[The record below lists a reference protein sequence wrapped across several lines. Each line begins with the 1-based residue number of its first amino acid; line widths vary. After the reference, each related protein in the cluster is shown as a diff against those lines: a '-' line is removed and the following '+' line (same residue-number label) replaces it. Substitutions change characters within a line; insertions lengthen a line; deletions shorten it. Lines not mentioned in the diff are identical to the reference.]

1 MNKNILILIF
11 IFLSL
16 PVYSAGPVAEIK
28 SKDWAFSGPFGK
40 YDKSSLQRGL
50 QVYIEVCSS
59 CHSLKYIAYRNLSD
73 LGYNKD
79 EIKAFASSFTVV
91 DGPDDDGEMFERPGV
106 PADYFVSPYPNMNAA
121 RAANG
126 GAYPPDLSLI
136 KKARVGGADYLYSLL
151 IGYKEPP
158 EDLEVRDGL
167 YYNKYYGGN
176 LIAMPQPLYQDG
188 VEYADGTN
196 ASIEQM
202 AADVTEFLTWAAEP
216 EMEAR
221 KRTGIAAVSF
231 LLIMAVLSYIAK
243 QQIWANVKK
252 KQS

>member
-1 MNKNILILIF
+1 MNKNIFILIF

-50 QVYIEVCSS
+50 HVYIEVCSS

-79 EIKAFASSFTVV
+79 EIKAFASSFAVV

-252 KQS
+252 KQA

>member
-1 MNKNILILIF
+1 M
-11 IFLSL
+11 FLSF
-16 PVYSAGPVAEIK
+16 PVYSAGPVADIK
-28 SKDWAFSGPFGK
+28 IKDWGFSGPFGK

-73 LGYNKD
+73 LGYNKE
-79 EIKAFASSFTVV
+79 EIKAFASTFTVV
-91 DGPDDDGEMFERPGV
+91 DGPDDEGEMFERPGV

-158 EDLEVRDGL
+158 EDMEVRDGL
-167 YYNKYYGGN
+167 YYNKYYGDS
-176 LIAMPQPLYQDG
+176 LINIIGDI
-188 VEYADGTN
+188 T
-196 ASIEQM
+196 
-202 AADVTEFLTWAAEP
+202 F
-216 EMEAR
+216 
-221 KRTGIAAVSF
+221 GIIGYCFAHNF
-231 LLIMAVLSYIAK
+231 RQIAVLYLIIT
-243 QQIWANVKK
+243 QIVLSKYDADIFTMTLGIIF
-252 KQS
+252 

>member
-1 MNKNILILIF
+1 MNKFILFLIF
-11 IFLSL
+11 TSLSL
-16 PVYSAGPVAEIK
+16 PVYSAGPVADIK
-28 SKDWAFSGPFGK
+28 SRDWGFSGPFGK
-40 YDKSSLQRGL
+40 YDKLSLQRGL

-79 EIKAFASSFTVV
+79 EIKAFASTFTVV
-91 DGPDDDGEMFERPGV
+91 DGPDDEGEMFERPGV
-106 PADYFVSPYPNMNAA
+106 PADYFVPPYPNMNAA

-158 EDLEVRDGL
+158 EDMEVRDGL

-176 LIAMPQPLYQDG
+176 LIAMPQPLYGDD
-188 VEYADGTN
+188 VTYADGTN
-196 ASIEQM
+196 ATIEQM
-202 AADVTEFLTWAAEP
+202 SADVTEFLTWAAEP

-243 QQIWANVKK
+243 QQIWANIKK
-252 KQS
+252 KQA

>member
-1 MNKNILILIF
+1 MNKNILILIL

-16 PVYSAGPVAEIK
+16 PVYSAGLVAEIK

-73 LGYNKD
+73 LGYNKN

-91 DGPDDDGEMFERPGV
+91 DGPDDDGEMFERPGR
-106 PADYFVSPYPNMNAA
+106 PADFFVAPYANDNAA

-136 KKARVGGADYLYSLL
+136 TKARGGGANYLYSLL
-151 IGYKEPP
+151 VGYKEPP
-158 EDLEVRDGL
+158 ESIEVREGL
-167 YYNKYYGGN
+167 HYNKYYSGN

-196 ASIEQM
+196 ATIEQM

-221 KRTGIAAVSF
+221 KRTGIAAISF

-243 QQIWANVKK
+243 LQIWSNVKK
-252 KQS
+252 KQA

>member
-50 QVYIEVCSS
+50 QVYIEVCAS

-252 KQS
+252 KQA

>member
-1 MNKNILILIF
+1 
-11 IFLSL
+11 
-16 PVYSAGPVAEIK
+16 
-28 SKDWAFSGPFGK
+28 
-40 YDKSSLQRGL
+40 
-50 QVYIEVCSS
+50 
-59 CHSLKYIAYRNLSD
+59 
-73 LGYNKD
+73 
-79 EIKAFASSFTVV
+79 
-91 DGPDDDGEMFERPGV
+91 MFERPGV

-136 KKARVGGADYLYSLL
+136 KKARGGGANYLYSLL

-252 KQS
+252 KQA

>member
-1 MNKNILILIF
+1 MKRLLL
-11 IFLSL
+11 LSL
-16 PVYSAGPVAEIK
+16 FLLPFATFAAGTDVKGITR
-28 SKDWAFSGPFGK
+28 DWGFSGPFGK

-50 QVYIEVCSS
+50 QVYSEVCSS

-73 LGYNKD
+73 LGYNKN

-91 DGPDDDGEMFERPGV
+91 DGPDDDGEMFERPGR
-106 PADYFVSPYPNMNAA
+106 PADFFVAPYANDNAA

-136 KKARVGGADYLYSLL
+136 TKARGGGANYLYSLL

-158 EDLEVRDGL
+158 ESIEVREGL
-167 YYNKYYGGN
+167 HYNKYYSGS

-196 ASIEQM
+196 ATIEQM

-221 KRTGIAAVSF
+221 KRTGIAAISF

-243 QQIWANVKK
+243 LQIWSNVKK
-252 KQS
+252 KQA

>member
-1 MNKNILILIF
+1 M
-11 IFLSL
+11 
-16 PVYSAGPVAEIK
+16 
-28 SKDWAFSGPFGK
+28 
-40 YDKSSLQRGL
+40 
-50 QVYIEVCSS
+50 
-59 CHSLKYIAYRNLSD
+59 SD

-79 EIKAFASSFTVV
+79 EIKAFASTFTVV
-91 DGPDDDGEMFERPGV
+91 DGPDDEGEMFERPGV
-106 PADYFVSPYPNMNAA
+106 PADYFVPPYPNMNAA

-158 EDLEVRDGL
+158 EDMEVRDGL

-176 LIAMPQPLYQDG
+176 LIAMPQPLYGDD
-188 VEYADGTN
+188 VTYADGTN
-196 ASIEQM
+196 ATIEQM
-202 AADVTEFLTWAAEP
+202 SADVTEFLTWAAEP

-252 KQS
+252 KQA

>member
-1 MNKNILILIF
+1 MNNFGCIIPAKLNKVAPSEF
-11 IFLSL
+11 SRNKSTDFLL
-16 PVYSAGPVAEIK
+16 V
-28 SKDWAFSGPFGK
+28 
-40 YDKSSLQRGL
+40 R
-50 QVYIEVCSS
+50 
-59 CHSLKYIAYRNLSD
+59 
-73 LGYNKD
+73 
-79 EIKAFASSFTVV
+79 
-91 DGPDDDGEMFERPGV
+91 
-106 PADYFVSPYPNMNAA
+106 SPYEKETPFSINAD
-121 RAANG
+121 NNSSS
-126 GAYPPDLSLI
+126 DLSLI

-158 EDLEVRDGL
+158 EDMEVRDGL

-221 KRTGIAAVSF
+221 KTTGIAAVSL
-231 LLIMAVLSYIAK
+231 LLIMAVLSLLLLVIYPKIYIPPSFSLGRLNENLYLPK
-243 QQIWANVKK
+243 LIFNQESRLLMKTQFCVLPPLVFLRFFSKIPH
-252 KQS
+252 

>member
-1 MNKNILILIF
+1 MFFLIPLTTF
-11 IFLSL
+11 A
-16 PVYSAGPVAEIK
+16 AGTDVKGIT
-28 SKDWAFSGPFGK
+28 KDWGFSGPLGK

-50 QVYIEVCSS
+50 QVYTEVCSS

-158 EDLEVRDGL
+158 EDMEVRDGL

-252 KQS
+252 KKS